1 MKTKVLTYKNTY
13 SLDELLTLPVYVK
26 SKDGYRMFTA
36 MLDTGAETSAISNRI
51 KNLLDLEVSDS
62 VEIRGVHGVQLCS
75 VITTDISC
83 DSNVWLL
90 ERKMVVCNSGHK
102 YIDVIIG
109 LDIIRAGEL
118 NLKKVDNKLELI
130 FTLTLKEKS

>member
-75 VITTDISC
+75 VITTDISF

-90 ERKMVVCNSGHK
+90 ERKVSNPIAK
-102 YIDVIIG
+102 A
-109 LDIIRAGEL
+109 RACTPL
-118 NLKKVDNKLELI
+118 LTRLSDNQS
-130 FTLTLKEKS
+130 F

>member
-1 MKTKVLTYKNTY
+1 
-13 SLDELLTLPVYVK
+13 
-26 SKDGYRMFTA
+26 
-36 MLDTGAETSAISNRI
+36 
-51 KNLLDLEVSDS
+51 
-62 VEIRGVHGVQLCS
+62 
-75 VITTDISC
+75 
-83 DSNVWLL
+83 
-90 ERKMVVCNSGHK
+90 MVVCNSGHK